1 MKFNMLKVFL
11 VAILAVAVIM
21 PFSKKDTAQAAS
33 TKTGYVD
40 ISSGSLTV
48 RSGPG
53 ANYKKVGS
61 LKNGTKTTVYSQTKT
76 GWSEIRYNKRKA
88 YVSTQYLRF
97 YYNMSQN
104 TAKSITDRVIKMQ
117 RKTWERNYTKQQIYS
132 IMTPG
137 FTTPYIDKF
146 FKEQMYKSG
155 KDRYGNQ
162 MYHQIETEIFGYNI
176 DSFEWYAKKKPTIQY
191 FIKANQE
198 YLVVSQYLFDEESDN
213 HWTYLY
219 LSKVNS
225 KSNWKVYN
233 INRKYD

>member
-11 VAILAVAVIM
+11 IAILAVAVIL
-21 PFSKKDTAQAAS
+21 PFSKADTTQAAS
-33 TKTGYVD
+33 TKTAYVD
-40 ISSGSLTV
+40 VSSGSLTV

-61 LKNGTKTTVYSQTKT
+61 LKNGVKTTVYSQTKT

-88 YVSTQYLRF
+88 YVSTKYLRF
-97 YYNMSQN
+97 YYNMSQS
-104 TAKSITDRVIKMQ
+104 TAKSITDRVINMQ

-132 IMTPG
+132 IMNPG
-137 FTTPYIDKF
+137 FTTTYIDKF

-162 MYHQIETEIFGYNI
+162 LYHQIETEIFGYNI
-176 DSFEWYAKKKPTIQY
+176 DNFEWYAKKKPTIQY
-191 FIKANQE
+191 YIKDNQE
-198 YLVVSQYLFDEESDN
+198 YLVVSQYLLDEESGN

-219 LSKVNS
+219 LSKANS
-225 KSNWKVYN
+225 KSTWKVYD
-233 INRKYD
+233 ISRKYD